1 MATEKLVDGNF
12 LGKLLSG
19 SFEVAMG
26 SVEEAVSENAGLF
39 GGEDETQVRVIGTYP
54 DHIVVVNKDGEFYR
68 CEWKIEGDAAV
79 LSGIHQ
85 IDVPIVEGEVQRSAI
100 RSRYKEAVSA
110 ILECKT
116 EEAEEKLKELLDLVN
131 SGVPMTAES
140 VEKVFVESTSAF
152 SNADWIRSVRDNAGK
167 LREWVG
173 SEARADY
180 PRVMFEHLT
189 SDSVEES
196 VADASRSD
204 VVSAIRNVQ
213 SFLADLNVQTAPA
226 RMVVESVNGSAENRE
241 WVSDLVLFTEGFT
254 EALDDMSSIVED
266 VIAVAEDGCV
276 KCLARLHDGI
286 ATQMDEWSIAAAFTS
301 KMARRFESESNEN

>member
-110 ILECKT
+110 ILECRT

-152 SNADWIRSVRDNAGK
+152 SNADWIRSVRENSTK

-173 SEARADY
+173 SEVRTDY
-180 PRVMFEHLT
+180 PRVMFESLT
-189 SDSVEES
+189 SDAVEES
-196 VADASRSD
+196 VADARRSD
-204 VVSAIRNVQ
+204 VVSAIKNVQ

-226 RMVVESVNGSAENRE
+226 RMVVESIDGSAENRE

-301 KMARRFESESNEN
+301 KMARRFESNEN